1 MTAAPEARLLPKAMI
16 ATATGTATQPER
28 KTQMIH
34 QPNLGSFPSGGLA
47 VVVGA
52 SGGIGAAVATAI
64 GASGVFA
71 HVLEASRS
79 GQPTCD
85 ITREDQVAALAAE
98 ITESGE
104 DLRLVFDAT
113 GYLHGAHGGPEKSW
127 SAIDPAAMA
136 HQFAVNTIGP
146 ALLIK
151 HLLPLF
157 PRDGKAVF
165 ATISAK
171 VGSISDNQLGG
182 WYGYRSAKA
191 ALNQIVKTAS
201 IELARKRPDAI
212 CLALHPGTVATP
224 LSDPFAKQG
233 IRLQTPQESAT
244 SMLQVINNA
253 STAQSGQLIAYDG
266 KVLPY

>member
-1 MTAAPEARLLPKAMI
+1 MRL
-16 ATATGTATQPER
+16 T
-28 KTQMIH
+28 
-34 QPNLGSFPSGGLA
+34 SFPSGGLA

-52 SGGIGAAVATAI
+52 SGGIGAAVAAAI
-64 GASGVFA
+64 GSSGRFA
-71 HVLEASRS
+71 HVIEASRS
-79 GQPTCD
+79 GQPSYD
-85 ITREDQVAALAAE
+85 ITREDHVAALAEKVKA
-98 ITESGE
+98 SGH
-104 DLRLVFDAT
+104 DLRLAFDAT
-113 GYLHGAHGGPEKSW
+113 GYLHGAQGGPEKSW
-127 SAIDPAAMA
+127 SAIDPAALA

-157 PRDGKAVF
+157 SRDGKAVF

-201 IELARKRPDAI
+201 IELARKRPEAI

-224 LSDPFAKQG
+224 LSDPFAKNG
-233 IRLQTPQESAT
+233 IRLQTPQESAA

-253 STAQSGQLIAYDG
+253 STAQSGQLVAYDG

>member
-1 MTAAPEARLLPKAMI
+1 MT
-16 ATATGTATQPER
+16 
-28 KTQMIH
+28 H

-52 SGGIGAAVATAI
+52 SGGIGAAVAAAI

-79 GQPTCD
+79 GQPSYD
-85 ITREDQVAALAAE
+85 ITRQDHVAALAGQIKA
-98 ITESGE
+98 SGH

-113 GYLHGAHGGPEKSW
+113 GYLHGPHGGPEKSW
-127 SAIDPAAMA
+127 SAIDPTAMA

-151 HLLPLF
+151 HLLPLL
-157 PRDGKAVF
+157 PRDDKAVF

-212 CLALHPGTVATP
+212 CIALHPGTVATP

-233 IRLQTPQESAT
+233 VRLQTPQESAA
-244 SMLQVINNA
+244 SMLEVINKA
-253 STAQSGQLIAYDG
+253 SNAQSGQLIAYDG
-266 KVLPY
+266 TILPY

>member
-1 MTAAPEARLLPKAMI
+1 MTDQPRLS
-16 ATATGTATQPER
+16 
-28 KTQMIH
+28 
-34 QPNLGSFPSGGLA
+34 SFPPGGLA

-64 GASGVFA
+64 GQSGAFA

-79 GQPTCD
+79 GLPAYD
-85 ITREDQVAALAAE
+85 ITCEDHVAALAGE
-98 ITESGE
+98 IKALGL

-113 GYLHGAHGGPEKSW
+113 GYLHGPHGGPEKSW
-127 SAIDPAAMA
+127 SAIDPTAMA

-157 PRDGKAVF
+157 PREGKSVF

-182 WYGYRSAKA
+182 WYGYRAAKA

-201 IELARKRPDAI
+201 IELGRKRPDAI
-212 CLALHPGTVATP
+212 CMALHPGTVATP

-233 IRLQTPQESAT
+233 VRLQTPLESAA
-244 SMLQVINNA
+244 SMLQVVNST

-266 KVLPY
+266 QVLPY